1 MIRVRIS
8 YGLLRFVGV
17 TANITDCRSVAM
29 SSILIRTAN
38 AAYALM
44 AVCRSSKPEESVRIT
59 HAAPM
64 PDGVIGNIPEF
75 ESGVL
80 SSNLSLVSKD
90 VGFSLSVKHPSVQRR
105 NRVRIPVS
113 TNDGL

>member
-1 MIRVRIS
+1 M
-8 YGLLRFVGV
+8 
-17 TANITDCRSVAM
+17 ANITDCRSVAM

-44 AVCRSSKPEESVRIT
+44 AVYRSSKPEESVPCLSADRESLMLYR
-59 HAAPM
+59 M

-75 ESGVL
+75 ESGVF
-80 SSNLSLVSKD
+80 SSNLNPVTKD

-105 NRVRIPVS
+105 NRVPCLVSRQGIPES
-113 TNDGL
+113 TDDDL